1 MAGKQGNSA
10 RGHIFFVPS
19 RSPVQ
24 RDMSAK
30 DPEEKV
36 YAWEI
41 CGHCEGERCTYCDKQ
56 GYVMVA
62 QPAKKCRHCEGD
74 GCIYCGYTGWTDVLR
89 ASDPRCREACHKSGT
104 E

>member
-1 MAGKQGNSA
+1 MDG
-10 RGHIFFVPS
+10 
-19 RSPVQ
+19 
-24 RDMSAK
+24 
-30 DPEEKV
+30 EEKV
-36 YAWEI
+36 YGKEI
-41 CGHCEGERCTYCDKQ
+41 CGHCEGAHCTYCDKL

-89 ASDPRCREACHKSGT
+89 ISDPRHREECSKSGK